1 MEFSQSF
8 PPVDA
13 LLDHVRKIDYIKH
26 LNSFMD
32 SVENLCIIVA
42 AVYIILAR
50 QWREHKVTEKLQI
63 ISAFVVVALA
73 VVFDFLKETAWPLMR
88 QNAQNVWRICYTI
101 ARPPLT
107 V

>member
-1 MEFSQSF
+1 MTVSPSF
-8 PPVDA
+8 PPADELLALMRRVDY
-13 LLDHVRKIDYIKH
+13 VKH

-50 QWREHKVTEKLQI
+50 KWQEHKVTERLRT
-63 ISAFVVVALA
+63 VA
-73 VVFDFLKETAWPLMR
+73 VVCIIGLAILFDYLKETAWPIMKQTAR
-88 QNAQNVWRICYTI
+88 DVWQVCYTVT
-101 ARPPLT
+101 RPPLT

>member
-1 MEFSQSF
+1 MTVSPSF
-8 PPVDA
+8 PPADELLALMRRVDY
-13 LLDHVRKIDYIKH
+13 VKH

-50 QWREHKVTEKLQI
+50 KWREHKVTERLRT
-63 ISAFVVVALA
+63 VA
-73 VVFDFLKETAWPLMR
+73 VVCIIGLAIVFDYLKETAWPMVR
-88 QNAQNVWRICYTI
+88 QNAQNVGRFFYTV
-101 ARPPLT
+101 AHPPLT